1 MIKIIFKGVMFI
13 ILGFFLGK
21 FLFSNKI
28 ISNNKNNCYFIGEG
42 IYANK
47 DSIKDLD
54 SKTIDYKD
62 NKYYVY
68 LGITKDIEVAR
79 KIQSIYKKQGINTFI
94 DERSI
99 NSKKLLS
106 NIEEF
111 DLLIKSSNDSEILL
125 IEDIVLSTY
134 EKNSSKN

>member
-1 MIKIIFKGVMFI
+1 MIKILFKGVMFI

-28 ISNNKNNCYFIGEG
+28 IFNNKNNCYFIGEG

-94 DERSI
+94 DKRSI

-111 DLLIKSSNDSEILL
+111 DSLIKSSTDSEILL
-125 IEDIVLSTY
+125 IEDIVLTIY
-134 EKNSSKN
+134 QKNISKN

>member
-1 MIKIIFKGVMFI
+1 MIKILFKGIVFI

-21 FLFSNKI
+21 FLFSNRLI
-28 ISNNKNNCYFIGEG
+28 TNNKNNCYFIGEG
-42 IYANK
+42 IYTNK

-94 DERSI
+94 DKRSI

-111 DLLIKSSNDSEILL
+111 DSLIKSSNDSEILL
-125 IEDIVLSTY
+125 IEDIVLTIY
-134 EKNSSKN
+134 QKNISKN

>member
-21 FLFSNKI
+21 FFFSNKI

-94 DERSI
+94 DKRSI

-111 DLLIKSSNDSEILL
+111 DLLIKSSSDSEILL
-125 IEDIVLSTY
+125 IEDIVLTIY
-134 EKNSSKN
+134 QKNISKN